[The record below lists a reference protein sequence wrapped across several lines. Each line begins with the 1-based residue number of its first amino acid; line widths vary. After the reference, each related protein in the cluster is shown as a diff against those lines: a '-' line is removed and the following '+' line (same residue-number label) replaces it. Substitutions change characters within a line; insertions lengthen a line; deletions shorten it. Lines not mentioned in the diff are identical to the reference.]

1 MFKSIYILHFF
12 PQISADI
19 DKKCRLEIPIVHK
32 TQNKTGKETKKKS
45 EKKLEK
51 PEKIIFVIAFLR
63 GKHLPARESQDE
75 G

>member
-32 TQNKTGKETKKKS
+32 TQNKTGKETKKKIRK
-45 EKKLEK
+45 EAGETG
-51 PEKIIFVIAFLR
+51 ENYFCNCIFR

>member
-19 DKKCRLEIPIVHK
+19 DKTCRLEIPIVHK
-32 TQNKTGKETKKKS
+32 TQNKTGKETKK
-45 EKKLEK
+45 KKLEK

>member
-32 TQNKTGKETKKKS
+32 TQNKTGKETKKK
-45 EKKLEK
+45 KLEK